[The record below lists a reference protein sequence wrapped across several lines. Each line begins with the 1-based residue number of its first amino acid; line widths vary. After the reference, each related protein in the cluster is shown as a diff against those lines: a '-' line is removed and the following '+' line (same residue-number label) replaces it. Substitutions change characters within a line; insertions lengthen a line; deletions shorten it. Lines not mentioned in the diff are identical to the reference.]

1 MDKTGKNLTKPYPL
15 YLQKKPKKSDD
26 SMRIL
31 FVCTGNSFRSP
42 VAEALLKKLR
52 GDIEVDSA
60 GTYPASRIAPNAR
73 KLLERENAS
82 KNLKK
87 TPEGIEQKNI
97 GEYDLIVAMKE
108 EHRDYL
114 LKEYPQLNE
123 KILVWDI
130 DDPYFLPAVSDRRI
144 LKEIKEKVRG
154 LSASV

>member
-1 MDKTGKNLTKPYPL
+1 M
-15 YLQKKPKKSDD
+15 QKSNTPSSFKVNRSLNKGDD
-26 SMRIL
+26 SMKIL
-31 FVCTGNSFRSP
+31 FVCTANCFRSP

-52 GDIEVDSA
+52 NDLEADSA
-60 GTYPASRIAPNAR
+60 GTHPASTIAPNAR
-73 KLLERENAS
+73 RLLEGENAS
-82 KNLKK
+82 RNLKK